1 MYPFIGAGA
10 RPIAML
16 SHNLSHVLLFVRI
29 FMIILIILKV
39 NRVRMNIPSPCLAGE
54 LRGVDGN
61 IHKAVVSVL
70 CATGFAGSSPRP
82 PCARTDPLQQN
93 HESRVFSHSRG
104 SMAPRCTEPNLNTA
118 ARSCVRLS

>member
-61 IHKAVVSVL
+61 IHKAVVCNL
-70 CATGFAGSSPRP
+70 YY
-82 PCARTDPLQQN
+82 PLVQLA
-93 HESRVFSHSRG
+93 SRG
-104 SMAPRCTEPNLNTA
+104 YSTTP
-118 ARSCVRLS
+118 